1 MKNPYQLLREAR
13 EPLKARPGNIQK
25 LDSEYVRCGTC
36 SIFILTE
43 SIANYRHIS
52 VRQHH
57 TKGDWAEEIRYLL
70 TEIYPEHVKII
81 LVMDNLNTHTKASLY
96 QNFPV
101 EEAAALANRHEIN
114 YTPKHGSWLNIAEI
128 ELNAMTRQCLDRRI
142 DDIQKLSE
150 ELSAWDSKRNLNRRS
165 VNWHFTAEDA
175 RLKLCSLYPKFDS

>member
-13 EPLKARPGNIQK
+13 EPLKARPWNIQK

-114 YTPKHGSWLNIAEI
+114 SL
-128 ELNAMTRQCLDRRI
+128 
-142 DDIQKLSE
+142 QKS
-150 ELSAWDSKRNLNRRS
+150 N
-165 VNWHFTAEDA
+165 
-175 RLKLCSLYPKFDS
+175 